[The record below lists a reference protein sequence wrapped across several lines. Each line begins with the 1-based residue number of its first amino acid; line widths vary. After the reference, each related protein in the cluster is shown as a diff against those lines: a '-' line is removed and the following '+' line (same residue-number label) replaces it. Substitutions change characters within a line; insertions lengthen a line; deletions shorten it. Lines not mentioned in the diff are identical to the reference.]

1 MQLNG
6 SSWRLV
12 NLALGLAAV
21 LSFAGASGFVPLIV
35 PARWLLA
42 PWFSP
47 GAMASVPTLTIL
59 AARIGV
65 NLWLIASVFMLLF
78 WFLGLHRSAT
88 APKSRWAS
96 IGLTLAWSGSIAFTF
111 VPAMVGRGEA
121 AGALMF
127 VAGIILAPVYLVL
140 TVIALASA
148 TIELRALFRHRES
161 ALQRVPA
168 ALLTWAIA
176 PPVLSVLP
184 LLFAPSNPLGTT
196 SRASAQFA
204 ALCKDVGVRLM
215 DEPAGPVRSIAY
227 DWDSTQM
234 RGWPMMVTRIEMDAQ
249 GKIVSY
255 GGFPARDSD
264 ENKKKIDLEFTESRP
279 DPNSSGRATINPNA
293 PYYRFP
299 AYRTGQP
306 YHGVAALSADVLAF
320 VKADNS
326 DELRKAPRDQGAVRY
341 VVTLTDRRSGASLG
355 MHTFV
360 VDQVNKRA
368 CGANVGNV
376 ISQNAFIFDA
386 VNR

>member
-1 MQLNG
+1 MNG

-21 LSFAGASGFVPLIV
+21 LSFAGASGFFPMFV

-47 GAMASVPTLTIL
+47 GATASVPTPIIL

-65 NLWLIASVFMLLF
+65 NLWLIASVLMLLF
-78 WFLGLHRSAT
+78 WLLGLHRRVS

-96 IGLTLAWSGSIAFTF
+96 IGLTLTWAGNIAFTF
-111 VPAMVGRGEA
+111 IPAMVGRGEA

-127 VAGIILAPVYLVL
+127 VAGVILAPVYLVL
-140 TVIALASA
+140 IVVAVVSA
-148 TIELRALFRHRES
+148 TIELNALFRHRES

-168 ALLTWAIA
+168 ALLAWAIV

-196 SRASAQFA
+196 SRANAQFA

-215 DEPAGPVRSIAY
+215 DKPAGPVRSIAY

-234 RGWPMMVTRIEMDAQ
+234 SGWPMMISRIEMDGQ
-249 GKIVSY
+249 GKIERY
-255 GGFPARDSD
+255 GGSPARNS
-264 ENKKKIDLEFTESRP
+264 EEEKRKIGLEFTESRP
-279 DPNSSGRATINPNA
+279 DPNRSGRATINPNA
-293 PYYRFP
+293 PYYHFP
-299 AYRTGQP
+299 AFGTGRP
-306 YHGVAALSADVLAF
+306 YYGVEALSADVLAF
-320 VKADNS
+320 VKADNPE
-326 DELRKAPRDQGAVRY
+326 ELRKSPREQGAVRY
-341 VVTLTDRRSGASLG
+341 VVTLTDRRSGALLG
-355 MHTFV
+355 VHTYV

-368 CGANVGNV
+368 CGGNAGNV
-376 ISQNAFIFDA
+376 ISLNAFIFDA